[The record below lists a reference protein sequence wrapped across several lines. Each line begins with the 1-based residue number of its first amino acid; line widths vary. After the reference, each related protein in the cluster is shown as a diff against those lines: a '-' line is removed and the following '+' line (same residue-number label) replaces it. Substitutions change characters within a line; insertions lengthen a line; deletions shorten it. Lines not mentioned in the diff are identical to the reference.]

1 MAPIEPGLDDAIVPA
16 LAEQVRIR
24 EERGPGRG
32 LGLGRGARDADMTD
46 AGDVPE
52 ANRDTRTVRMDEGG
66 GGGGEGEEDGDDVL
80 DSQED
85 GVLRDFRRG
94 LATEEDV
101 KEFPRMC
108 KDMSDDA
115 LGEYLHTLKAAVVDC
130 PVVEILCDVF
140 ELGPEDPDGMSPG
153 ERHAAC
159 WQKVDT
165 ADDVNDLCKSV
176 ETRMVCA
183 TGKIFNLI
191 AEVEERR
198 GQGLEVW
205 MDTLFFA
212 HSRVFS
218 LREAVCS
225 VVEARVPK
233 KVREN
238 LPRLTVR
245 LSSGA
250 GELKE
255 IAPSAR
261 TRSPWGGVSAAGPQL
276 SVRGRCELANDVLCE
291 LGIRRFATTDDVL
304 ELGNGLLLGLLT
316 LWLIRR
322 GADSS

>member
-16 LAEQVRIR
+16 LAEQ
-24 EERGPGRG
+24 
-32 LGLGRGARDADMTD
+32 
-46 AGDVPE
+46 
-52 ANRDTRTVRMDEGG
+52 
-66 GGGGEGEEDGDDVL
+66 
-80 DSQED
+80 ED

-94 LATEEDV
+94 LATDEDV
-101 KEFPRMC
+101 KEFPRAC
-108 KDMSDDA
+108 KGMSDDA

-130 PVVEILCDVF
+130 PVVEILCDIF

-212 HSRVFS
+212 HSRVFPS
-218 LREAVCS
+218 
-225 VVEARVPK
+225 ARLCAAWSRRASRK
-233 KVREN
+233 R
-238 LPRLTVR
+238 
-245 LSSGA
+245 
-250 GELKE
+250 

-276 SVRGRCELANDVLCE
+276 SVRGRCELANDLLCE